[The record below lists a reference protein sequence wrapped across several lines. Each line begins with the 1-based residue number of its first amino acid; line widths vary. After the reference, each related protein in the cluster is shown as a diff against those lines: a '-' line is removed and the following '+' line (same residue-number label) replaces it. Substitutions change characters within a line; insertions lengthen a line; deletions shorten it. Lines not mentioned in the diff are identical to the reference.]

1 MKQLNKTQSLIFLL
15 GGALMVIGAGCFVL
29 MWQQKIVCWVFFL
42 GAVLFT
48 LMQSMQT
55 YEGNSFVVRR
65 LKNIQA
71 MANLFFIISAVLM
84 IDTAYQFFR
93 PLFSNI
99 VTYYQYVFNK
109 WVPLL
114 LLAAILEI
122 YTTHRI
128 DSELKKEKKNE
139 GE

>member
-1 MKQLNKTQSLIFLL
+1 ML

-29 MWQQKIVCWVFFL
+29 MWQQKIVCWIFFL

-48 LMQSMQT
+48 LMQSMQA
-55 YEGNSFVVRR
+55 YGGNSFVIKR

-71 MANLFFIISAVLM
+71 MANLVFIISAVLM
-84 IDTAYQFFR
+84 IDTTYQFFR

-114 LLAAILEI
+114 LLAAVLEI

-128 DSELKKEKKNE
+128 DSELKKEKKDE
-139 GE
+139 DV